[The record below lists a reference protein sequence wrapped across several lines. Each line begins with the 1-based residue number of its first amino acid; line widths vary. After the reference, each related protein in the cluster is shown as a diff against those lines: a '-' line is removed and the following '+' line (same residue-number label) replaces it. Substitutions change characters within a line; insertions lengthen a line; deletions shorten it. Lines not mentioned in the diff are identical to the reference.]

1 MTYTLLGYVVTLI
14 ALIVIDFVWLAWI
27 AKSMYAAELGGLL
40 RKEPNLIAAGA
51 FYLLYA
57 AGLTFFAI
65 MPGLKLDS
73 VLQAM
78 ALGAALGLVAYGT
91 YDLTNLAVLNGYS
104 LRIALIDIAWGTV
117 ASAATSALA
126 VVTMRNLFPS

>member
-1 MTYTLLGYVVTLI
+1 
-14 ALIVIDFVWLAWI
+14 
-27 AKSMYAAELGGLL
+27 
-40 RKEPNLIAAGA
+40 
-51 FYLLYA
+51 
-57 AGLTFFAI
+57 

-104 LRIALIDIAWGTV
+104 LRIALIDIAGEPPR
-117 ASAATSALA
+117 L
-126 VVTMRNLFPS
+126 RPLQPSPL